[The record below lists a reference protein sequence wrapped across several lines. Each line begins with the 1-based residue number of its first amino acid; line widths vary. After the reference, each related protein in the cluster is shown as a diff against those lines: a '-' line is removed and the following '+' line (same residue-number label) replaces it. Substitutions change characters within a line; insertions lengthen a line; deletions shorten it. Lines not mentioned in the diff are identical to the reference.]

1 MKNRSIRFLSV
12 ICLCLCGF
20 YASSFVPSSSVLAPV
35 AQMVVPNAEALQIGK
50 LNPVERPVPAFAMN
64 DLDSEVWNPAKLK
77 NKVTIVNFWA
87 SWCAPCREEMPSLNR
102 AWEKVR
108 DDGVQML
115 AINIGDNEST
125 IQRFMAEVPIDFTVL
140 RSTDAKDLANWG
152 VRGLPTTLIV
162 DENAN
167 VVMELVGP
175 AEWDQDELLQPV
187 LDLL

>member
-1 MKNRSIRFLSV
+1 
-12 ICLCLCGF
+12 
-20 YASSFVPSSSVLAPV
+20 
-35 AQMVVPNAEALQIGK
+35 
-50 LNPVERPVPAFAMN
+50 
-64 DLDSEVWNPAKLK
+64 
-77 NKVTIVNFWA
+77 
-87 SWCAPCREEMPSLNR
+87 
-102 AWEKVR
+102 
-108 DDGVQML
+108 ML